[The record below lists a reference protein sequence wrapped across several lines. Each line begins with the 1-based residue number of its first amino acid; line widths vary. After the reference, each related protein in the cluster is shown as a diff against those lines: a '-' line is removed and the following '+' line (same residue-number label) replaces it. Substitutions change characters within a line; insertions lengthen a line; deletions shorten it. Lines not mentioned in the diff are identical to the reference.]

1 MISMSFSPDGSL
13 LATAGNE
20 GTATLWDVG
29 SRKRIG
35 PPLTGPSSP
44 GAAVFAPTGHTLT
57 TAFEDGTVLLWDM
70 DPASWRKR
78 ACAIASRPLTQ
89 QEWQDFLPGRPYR
102 PSCGTR

>member
-1 MISMSFSPDGSL
+1 MSMSFSPDGSV
-13 LATAGNE
+13 LATAGSE

-44 GAAVFAPTGHTLT
+44 GVAVFAPTGHTLA
-57 TAFEDGTVLLWDM
+57 TAFDDGTVLLWDM
-70 DPASWRKR
+70 DPASWLKR
-78 ACAIASRPLTQ
+78 ACAVAGRPLTQ
-89 QEWQDFLPGRPYR
+89 QEWQEFLPGRPYR